1 MPSKTSIEHFDVHA
15 AVTRKIITAIEE
27 GAGAFKLPWIESSGR
42 TLTRPINVASS
53 APYNGVNV
61 LVLWIEALAQGFTSG
76 VWGTYRQWQARG
88 AQVRKG
94 ESSSLIVFYKM
105 TGERDEDHEE
115 DPGRRRMFAR
125 ASRVFNACQV
135 EGFEPLD
142 ELPASETTFEPLA
155 RAEVL
160 LRGVGA
166 NIREGADMAC
176 YLPTQDIILMPSR
189 ERFVG
194 SSTCSPTESFY
205 ATLCHELVHWSGA
218 SRRLNRDLGGRF
230 GSHAYAM
237 EELVAELGA
246 AFLCADLGVCSE
258 PRRDHAAYIQSW
270 LTVLKS
276 DKRAIFT
283 AASKASQASIWLQEL
298 AQAEP

>member
-125 ASRVFNACQV
+125 ASRVFNACQI
-135 EGFEPLD
+135 EGFEPTA

-166 NIREGADMAC
+166 NIREAADMAC
-176 YLPTQDIILMPSR
+176 YLPTQDKSSCRAVSVSSGVRPVRLPKASTRPS
-189 ERFVG
+189 
-194 SSTCSPTESFY
+194 
-205 ATLCHELVHWSGA
+205 ATNWCIGAVQAGA
-218 SRRLNRDLGGRF
+218 SIAT
-230 GSHAYAM
+230 SA
-237 EELVAELGA
+237 
-246 AFLCADLGVCSE
+246 ADLVRMPTLWRNLS
-258 PRRDHAAYIQSW
+258 PNLARRS
-270 LTVLKS
+270 
-276 DKRAIFT
+276 F
-283 AASKASQASIWLQEL
+283 
-298 AQAEP
+298 AQI